1 MRKIKL
7 VAFISLDGVTQAP
20 GGPEEDTEGGFTL
33 GGWTAPL
40 FDEAVGQKVDA
51 VSKAPFDLLLG
62 RKTYDIFAGHW
73 PKIENDPMADKL
85 NGATKYVATSRPESL
100 GWGPVADLGAD
111 IIDGVKRVKSE
122 DGPDLLI
129 WGSTQLAAQLL
140 KHSLIDEIHLLV
152 FPVLLG
158 KGKRPFSD
166 EALPRE
172 FKLIE
177 TKASQTGVVMNSYTL
192 AGAVRTGSFALEE

>member
-20 GGPEEDTEGGFTL
+20 GGPEEDAEGGFAF
-33 GGWTAPL
+33 GGWTQPL
-40 FDEAVGQKVDA
+40 FDETVGQQVGA
-51 VSKAPFDLLLG
+51 IHQAPFDLLLG
-62 RKTYDIFAGHW
+62 RRTYDVFASHW

-85 NGATKYVATSRPESL
+85 NGAKKYVATSRPETLEWS
-100 GWGPVADLGAD
+100 PVADLGAD
-111 IIDGVKRVKSE
+111 IVEGVKRVKDE

-129 WGSTQLAAQLL
+129 WGSTELASALL
-140 KHSLIDEIHLLV
+140 KHGLVDELHLLT

-172 FKLIE
+172 FKLTE
-177 TKASQTGVVMNSYTL
+177 TKTSDTGVVMNSYKL
-192 AGAVRTGSFALEE
+192 AGPVRTGSFALEE